1 MSVKIDT
8 VFSLAIETTGFG
20 KGCDRSEGHQLVSV
34 GLIAADSDTFKAK
47 GGIHLTIKWN
57 GESNWS
63 KEAQNI
69 HGLGPDDGEITE
81 EQAAAAIANFFI
93 EHNQLEAVV
102 LLGQNIDSFGY
113 YFIRSILDK
122 YGLNDIIIS
131 ARSLDTFTLG
141 KTLYDLNSQKE
152 MFRFLQI
159 GKPKNTLEKSKAYLK
174 LFRITK
180 NLWSKVYE
188 K

>member
-1 MSVKIDT
+1 MSVKVDT
-8 VFSLAIETTGFG
+8 IFPLAIETTGFS
-20 KGCDRSEGHQLVSV
+20 KGCDPSLGHQLVSV
-34 GLIAADSDTFKAK
+34 GLIAADAETFKIRDA
-47 GGIHLTIKWN
+47 ISFTIKWN
-57 GESNWS
+57 GESDWTD
-63 KEAQNI
+63 EAQNI
-69 HGLGPDDGEITE
+69 HGLGPDDGEFTE
-81 EQAAAAIANFFI
+81 DQAAAAIANFFI

-141 KTLYDLNSQKE
+141 KTLYGLNSQKE

-159 GKPKNTLEKSKAYLK
+159 DKPKNILEKSKAYLK

-180 NLWSKVYE
+180 KLWSKIYE

>member
-1 MSVKIDT
+1 MSVKVSN
-8 VFSLAIETTGFG
+8 VFSLAIETTGFSRD
-20 KGCDRSEGHQLVSV
+20 CDRSTGHQLVSV
-34 GLIAADSDTFKAK
+34 GIIVADADTFKAK
-47 GGIHLTIKWN
+47 DSIHFTIKWN
-57 GESNWS
+57 GESDWTE
-63 KEAQNI
+63 EAQSI
-69 HGLGPDDGEITE
+69 HKLGKDDGDVTE
-81 EQAAAAIANFFI
+81 EQAAALIANFFI
-93 EHNQLEAVV
+93 EHNELEAVV

-122 YGLNDIIIS
+122 YGLGEIIIS
-131 ARSLDTFTLG
+131 ARSMDTFTLG

-152 MFRFLQI
+152 MFKFLRV

-180 NLWSKVYE
+180 KLWSQTYE